1 MRTLAYFLIAVG
13 TLIFAGYALYGLCI
27 FIGGGA
33 GVPLAVRVGVA
44 ALLLGLAALL
54 LALWIER
61 AKEGDKG

>member
-27 FIGGGA
+27 FIGGA